1 MPTLPL
7 YTPNPVADAWH
18 RVTAPGGYE
27 GWHFDAESAQ
37 GDVQLVA
44 LLSYGCVFHPKYL
57 REYFRHRAWP
67 TRVAPPVP
75 GQYPCAYLVVYEHGN
90 VVGQFTSQVPPGQF
104 AASDTEPAVRVGPNE
119 LRPQPDGSLSLK
131 MNGVPWELTWRG
143 PEREPGW
150 TLSADLVFRP
160 VLRHPPHE
168 RVFLS
173 RKLSS
178 ADHHWVI
185 ANPLCEVEGCIRLSS
200 GDGRKT
206 REIPFRGRGYHD
218 HRYGTAPIGVGLRR
232 WTWGRVLLDD
242 DRALA
247 FHYAE
252 PQDPGLS
259 NEAHLVEVSPVGLRE
274 IPVGEVQAEWS
285 EQSAARLHYPRGL
298 RFKPTDGDEV
308 DLTNPRVLD
317 SSPFSLRL
325 LYSAIVGPRA
335 GTALCEVAYPHRLR
349 WPVLGRVI
357 ERFFESPLPVR

>member
-7 YTPNPVADAWH
+7 YSPNPVPDAWH

-27 GWHFDAESAQ
+27 WWHFDAESAD

-44 LLSYGCVFHPKYL
+44 MLSYGCAFHPKYL
-57 REYFRHRAWP
+57 REYFRYRAWP
-67 TRVAPPVP
+67 TWAAPPVP
-75 GQYPCAYLVVYEHGN
+75 GEYPCAYFVVYEHGN
-90 VVGQFTSQVPPGQF
+90 VVGQFVSQVPPDQF
-104 AASDTEPAVRVGPNE
+104 SASNVEPAVRVGPNE
-119 LRPQPDGSLSLK
+119 LTPASDGSLSLK
-131 MNGVPWELTWRG
+131 INGVPWELTWRG
-143 PEREPGW
+143 PTRQLGW
-150 TLSADLVFRP
+150 TLSADLMFRP

-178 ADHHWVI
+178 AEHHWVI
-185 ANPLCEVEGCIRLSS
+185 PTALCEVEGRVRLSS
-200 GDGRKT
+200 GAGRKT

-232 WTWGRVLLDD
+232 SMWGRVLLDE
-242 DRALA
+242 RALT

-259 NEAHLVEVSPVGLRE
+259 NEPHLVEASPAGVRE
-274 IPVGEVQAEWS
+274 IPLGDVQAEWS
-285 EQSAARLHYPRGL
+285 ERSAARLHYPRGL
-298 RFKPTDGDEV
+298 RLKPTEGDEV
-308 DLTNPRVLD
+308 ELTNPRVLD

-325 LYSAIVGPRA
+325 LYTASVGSSA